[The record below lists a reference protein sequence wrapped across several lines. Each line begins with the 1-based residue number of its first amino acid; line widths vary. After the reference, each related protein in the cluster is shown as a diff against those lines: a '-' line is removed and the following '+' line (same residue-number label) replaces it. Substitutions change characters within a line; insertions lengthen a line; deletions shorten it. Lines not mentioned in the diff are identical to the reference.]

1 MDKERKVDKVRR
13 LKQWIKDEVCK
24 RGAHGQFGKFVE
36 IVKDDGESNPDR
48 SAYEFRFLC
57 NIYTEN
63 NRYRITARDRSE
75 DEGYLG
81 CTVSDRKSRAG
92 EDWTRGRD
100 LADGKFTRETWEDIK
115 NDIIRREL
123 VPLATQVEPVE
134 KEKEAVG
141 EEKEP
146 KESEEKEPKE

>member
-1 MDKERKVDKVRR
+1 MDKERKVDKVHR

-24 RGAHGQFGKFVE
+24 YGQYKEYVE
-36 IVKDDGESNPDR
+36 IIKDEGESNEAR
-48 SAYEFRFLC
+48 SAYKFRFQC

-63 NRYRITARDRSE
+63 NRYRISARDRSE

-81 CTVSDRKSRAG
+81 CTVSDRKPYAG

-100 LADGKFTRETWEDIK
+100 LADGKFIRETWEKIK

-123 VPLATQVEPVE
+123 VPLVAKVESV
-134 KEKEAVG
+134 VG

-146 KESEEKEPKE
+146 KESEEKELKE

>member
-1 MDKERKVDKVRR
+1 VGKERKVDKVRR

-24 RGAHGQFGKFVE
+24 YGGYEKYVE
-36 IVKDDGESNPDR
+36 IVKDDGESNEAR
-48 SAYEFRFLC
+48 SAYEFSFQC

-63 NRYRITARDRSE
+63 NRYRINAKDRSE

-81 CTVSDRKSRAG
+81 CTATVRKPQAG

-123 VPLATQVEPVE
+123 VPLAVKVESV
-134 KEKEAVG
+134 VG

-146 KESEEKEPKE
+146 KESEEKGVKK